1 MILLSPPMEGTWRD
15 IRKVFSRIGPA
26 WELRATGAGATRN
39 GSQSST
45 NRPKRRIV
53 HDFRSS
59 GHVYAPQRLVGSA
72 SCAAPAARSGGCR
85 DLSPCRGVCRQGCLT
100 AGGARRRC
108 GARNAGGRSRCGH
121 VMGWRA
127 GRLPRRALRRRPRT
141 AGNRTS
147 AGSSSRGWRRGAG
160 SRRSASNRGRRHS
173 RAGCRPGWRS
183 SASPRSTTCRTGT
196 PRSTSGTAA
205 CCSAASTARST
216 SCAAPS
222 SAATSALGECE
233 GDAKRKND
241 GCNAGLQGK

>member
-1 MILLSPPMEGTWRD
+1 MARHPGG
-15 IRKVFSRIGPA
+15 VFSDWPA
-26 WELRATGAGATRN
+26 WELRATGPGASSN

-53 HDFRSS
+53 HDFRRS
-59 GHVYAPQRLVGSA
+59 GHVHAPQGLVGSA
-72 SCAAPAARSGGCR
+72 SGCR

-108 GARNAGGRSRCGH
+108 GARNARGRSRCGH

-127 GRLPRRALRRRPRT
+127 GRLPRRALRSRSRT
-141 AGNRTS
+141 ARGGIT
-147 AGSSSRGWRRGAG
+147 GSRSSPRWRRGAG

-173 RAGCRPGWRS
+173 RAGRRPGWRS

-196 PRSTSGTAA
+196 PRSTSGTA

-222 SAATSALGECE
+222 SAATSAFGECE